1 MKKILIAEVAQE
13 VSTFNPTLTDF
24 ELFQIHKKKD
34 LINFHKD
41 KPTQIGGAIEVLETS
56 YDIVPTVG
64 ARATSAGPM
73 SKKCWKTV
81 SYTHLTLPTKA

>member
-41 KPTQIGGAIEVLETS
+41 KPTQIGGA
-56 YDIVPTVG
+56 
-64 ARATSAGPM
+64 
-73 SKKCWKTV
+73 
-81 SYTHLTLPTKA
+81 